1 MSLTDF
7 INRSRS
13 NPGAATRADWGE
25 SEYRIQKTEFET
37 PNSELRTPNSK
48 PRTPNSNPP
57 NPEPA
62 AMLGG
67 QLGDLPRHVPYRTSI
82 PHFREA
88 YRIDIKTEFKKVSEF
103 CLQHSIKV

>member
-7 INRSRS
+7 IDRSRS

-25 SEYRIQKTEFET
+25 SEYRIQNTEFRIQ
-37 PNSELRTPNSK
+37 NSEYRIQ
-48 PRTPNSNPP
+48 NSNPP

-67 QLGDLPRHVPYRTSI
+67 QLGDLSRHVPYRTSI

-88 YRIDIKTEFKKVSEF
+88 YRIDIKTEFKKVSEY